1 MTYSSS
7 EHPPG
12 ATPRGIDRMLFHE
25 YEAPA
30 TGLPLFRIVLAL
42 LLLVLWAYNAE
53 WVTRL
58 PDSFLDPRPGPFLLM
73 QSVPPVQ
80 VIHAIE
86 VARVLAL
93 GALLVGWRT
102 PTASVLVSL
111 LTMTVYGITYSFG
124 KIDHTIL
131 LAVTPMVLAPSGW
144 GGRWSIDAWRGRR
157 PPARGWPLALLA
169 VTFGAAYANAGLAK
183 AMGGWWHWDT
193 QAAQGYVLRLVRMKG
208 DVPLGALMESLDA
221 PVLWEL
227 VDVATLAMEIGV
239 LVCALRLRWFRSG
252 LLGLVGAARGD
263 LPDDGDRLR
272 EDGLRL
278 RRLPAL
284 GPSHGPGRR
293 AGAAPHTRRAD
304 DPGACGPRARLRPGR
319 GGAVVDV
326 DEPSAARG
334 RRPRHRPCRRAM
346 GDEVA
351 ADGGRGRRGRRH
363 LEERR
368 RPPPGGGGAPVVAI
382 RRPPSVLRPM
392 PAPRAGVPH

>member
-25 YEAPA
+25 YDAPA

-227 VDVATLAMEIGV
+227 VDVGTLAVEIGV

-252 LLGLVGAARGD
+252 LLALVALHVAIFLTMGIDFGRMAYVYAAFLPWDRAMARVGELARRLTPAARTTLG
-263 LPDDGDRLR
+263 RV
-272 EDGLRL
+272 
-278 RRLPAL
+278 AL
-284 GPSHGPGRR
+284 GLACVPVGVALWSTSTNRPPLGVAVR
-293 AGAAPHTRRAD
+293 ATVPAAEPWVTRWPLMA
-304 DPGACGPRARLRPGR
+304 
-319 GGAVVDV
+319 AVVV
-326 DEPSAARG
+326 AAVAIWRSVAD
-334 RRPRHRPCRRAM
+334 RRPVEAVRRWWRS
-346 GDEVA
+346 
-351 ADGGRGRRGRRH
+351 ADPH
-363 LEERR
+363 
-368 RPPPGGGGAPVVAI
+368 
-382 RRPPSVLRPM
+382 PS
-392 PAPRAGVPH
+392 